1 MIERSILRLALLCSA
16 GGLVT
21 AFRTCLCPLPQAR
34 PAVGWVSRRPVRA
47 TASSHDAGEAG
58 GAASRLVR
66 LNADS
71 EATTKALRD
80 EARGSVHFV
89 NLSNG
94 VEALPLLK
102 GLPFSF
108 VRIQSSH
115 FEANN
120 FNGILGG
127 LDSTLLMY
135 LAMGHDC
142 YIYDFG
148 SRNKKRKA
156 PRAVWYGVPFIKYAL
171 HRSVHL
177 LDRPHCKR

>member
-1 MIERSILRLALLCSA
+1 M
-16 GGLVT
+16 
-21 AFRTCLCPLPQAR
+21 
-34 PAVGWVSRRPVRA
+34 GWVSRRSVWA
-47 TASSHDAGEAG
+47 TASSHDAREAG

-120 FNGILGG
+120 FNGILEIG
-127 LDSTLLMY
+127 
-135 LAMGHDC
+135 
-142 YIYDFG
+142 
-148 SRNKKRKA
+148 
-156 PRAVWYGVPFIKYAL
+156 RAHV
-171 HRSVHL
+171 
-177 LDRPHCKR
+177 